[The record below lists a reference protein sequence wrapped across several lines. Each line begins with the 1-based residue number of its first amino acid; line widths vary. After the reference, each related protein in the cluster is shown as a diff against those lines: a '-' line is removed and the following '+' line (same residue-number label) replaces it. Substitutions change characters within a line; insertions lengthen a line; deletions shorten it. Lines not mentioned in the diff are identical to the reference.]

1 MKSTKK
7 IPWKKILFKV
17 VSIQLFLLETAHTY
31 KEHQQTQANL
41 LTRGFLETFFQSSVK
56 AE

>member
-17 VSIQLFLLETAHTY
+17 VSNQLFLLETAHTY